1 MMSDHSSQTRAL
13 TETCKSSTHK
23 EQNVV
28 IDIFQVCYTCT
39 LSSKVGQALAMITTH
54 AKISLNLSTRVG
66 NSFEHGICLTGMTK
80 AMAKNVRL
88 STKHKAR

>member
-13 TETCKSSTHK
+13 IETCKSSTHK
-23 EQNVV
+23 KQNVV
-28 IDIFQVCYTCT
+28 IDIFQVWYTCT
-39 LSSKVGQALAMITTH
+39 PSSKVGKAPAMITTR
-54 AKISLNLSTRVG
+54 AKPPLNLSTRVG
-66 NSFEHGICLTGMTK
+66 DSFEYGICLTGMTK